1 MESMGEES
9 LLGPEVNFVFRMEKL
24 AGSLGIGCLL
34 SMVCREKLG
43 ALVETK
49 PVGRHEVKGFDGQHE
64 FCRWDPE

>member
-24 AGSLGIGCLL
+24 AGSLGIACLL

-49 PVGRHEVKGFDGQHE
+49 PVGRHEVKGFDGEHE
-64 FCRWDPE
+64 FCRWDPA